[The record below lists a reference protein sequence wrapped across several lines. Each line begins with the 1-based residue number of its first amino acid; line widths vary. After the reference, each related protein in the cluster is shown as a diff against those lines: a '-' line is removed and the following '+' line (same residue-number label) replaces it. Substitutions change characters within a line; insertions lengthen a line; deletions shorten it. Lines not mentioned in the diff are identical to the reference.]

1 MIGALM
7 MSRVVDNEAL
17 SQEIL
22 WLLGMRC
29 ADNAVERI
37 YGESQHELN
46 CMVTLIVGT
55 NELPSVF
62 RLQRPRL

>member
-1 MIGALM
+1 
-7 MSRVVDNEAL
+7 
-17 SQEIL
+17 
-22 WLLGMRC
+22 MRC

-62 RLQRPRL
+62 RLPEAAVIKCSL